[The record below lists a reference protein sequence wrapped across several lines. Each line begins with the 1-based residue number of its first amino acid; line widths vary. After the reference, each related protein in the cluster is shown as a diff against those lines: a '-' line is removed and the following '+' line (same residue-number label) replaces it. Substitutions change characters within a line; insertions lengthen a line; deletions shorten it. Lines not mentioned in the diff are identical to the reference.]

1 LYAVQIALKELL
13 IEMAE
18 NQPAISQHNF
28 GVRVKART
36 TLKCPLDI
44 FLHIAIL
51 LTNCTLGD

>member
-1 LYAVQIALKELL
+1 LNAVQIALKELL
-13 IEMAE
+13 IEMAK
-18 NQPAISQHNF
+18 NQPVMTQQNF